1 MSPDQPM
8 LDVDS
13 EDTFTR
19 DFLSSLLQQDT
30 SHDLDTAIQKP
41 LPESPGQST
50 GVTANADAQDM
61 SSEAHQ
67 QPVLQPCS
75 VQQNDVD
82 STSSQGS
89 RGTGFQEPQRSGTP
103 SSVDE
108 GLKSSEKAEDLIEGF
123 SSLWTEKEENVNR
136 SANMKVP
143 LLIMIL
149 DNHKTIRLYQG
160 VSEQEFSCSYSRRP
174 EFLASGGRTFARRH
188 RPSSRDAS

>member
-13 EDTFTR
+13 EDTFTQ
-19 DFLSSLLQQDT
+19 DFLSSLLQQNT
-30 SHDLDTAIQKP
+30 SHDLNAAIQKP

-50 GVTANADAQDM
+50 GLTANADAHDVP
-61 SSEAHQ
+61 SEAHQ

-75 VQQNDVD
+75 VQQNDED

-89 RGTGFQEPQRSGTP
+89 PGTGFQEAPRSGTP
-103 SSVDE
+103 SSLDE
-108 GLKSSEKAEDLIEGF
+108 GLKSSEKAEDIREGF
-123 SSLWTEKEENVNR
+123 CSLWTEKEEHVNR

-143 LLIMIL
+143 LLIMIS

-160 VSEQEFSCSYSRRP
+160 VSEQEFSCSYSLRP
-174 EFLASGGRTFARRH
+174 ELLASGGRTFAQRH